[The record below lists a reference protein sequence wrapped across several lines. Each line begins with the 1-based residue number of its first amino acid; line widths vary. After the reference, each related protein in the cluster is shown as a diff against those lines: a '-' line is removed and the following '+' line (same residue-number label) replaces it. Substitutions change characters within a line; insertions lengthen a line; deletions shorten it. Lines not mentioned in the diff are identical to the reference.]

1 MNKQWQAP
9 EAEKV
14 FIGSILTKPA
24 RLLEVTATKA
34 SFMIEAHAT
43 VFDVI
48 MDMNQSN
55 NLIDLISV
63 ADRLTELNASSKNNV
78 YAYHASFT
86 GGWLHQLS
94 NWMEAAV
101 VDSFFYSSQEI
112 IIREYRKREIT
123 KISYNLSE
131 DYDADVAIQELMNL
145 EVVEKSTPTR
155 LLRL

>member
-14 FIGSILTKPA
+14 FIGSILTRPA

-63 ADRLTELNASSKNNV
+63 ADRLTELNASSKIT
-78 YAYHASFT
+78 FMLT
-86 GGWLHQLS
+86 MLRLL
-94 NWMEAAV
+94 V
-101 VDSFFYSSQEI
+101 VGY
-112 IIREYRKREIT
+112 
-123 KISYNLSE
+123 ISYL
-131 DYDADVAIQELMNL
+131 IGWR
-145 EVVEKSTPTR
+145 R
-155 LLRL
+155 LLLILFSIHRKKL